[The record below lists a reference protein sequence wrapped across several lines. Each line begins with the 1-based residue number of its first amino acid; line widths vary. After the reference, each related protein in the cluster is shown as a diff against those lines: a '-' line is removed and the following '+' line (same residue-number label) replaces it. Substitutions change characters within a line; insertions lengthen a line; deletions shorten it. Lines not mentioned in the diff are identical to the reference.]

1 MPSICPCIERVRC
14 SINLYPCILSCFVSC
29 TIFYSMHRN
38 IVVYKRWTGCRQ
50 KGTKQLINTLFE
62 TWCPQVC
69 QPKTMMPTINISVA
83 SFNVLQEKG
92 NIIFLLWLIDNKK
105 QLQTTIGTN
114 QLSIVFKLLFEYLI
128 FNFGNQNWIPIN
140 TWNSCVIDLQTVW
153 NTQLW

>member
-1 MPSICPCIERVRC
+1 
-14 SINLYPCILSCFVSC
+14 
-29 TIFYSMHRN
+29 
-38 IVVYKRWTGCRQ
+38 
-50 KGTKQLINTLFE
+50 
-62 TWCPQVC
+62 
-69 QPKTMMPTINISVA
+69 MMPTINISVA

-140 TWNSCVIDLQTVW
+140 T
-153 NTQLW
+153 